1 MRVDGKAQKLN
12 FRYADFESLPHTMHK
27 IKSRMLHDIG
37 LSNDFQDM
45 TSKAQTT
52 KEKNRKVFKN
62 FKKFV
67 PQRTLSAKWKINSQ
81 YERR

>member
-1 MRVDGKAQKLN
+1 LNPYLTPCTKLN
-12 FRYADFESLPHTMHK
+12 QDGRKHGG
-27 IKSRMLHDIG
+27 MLHDIG